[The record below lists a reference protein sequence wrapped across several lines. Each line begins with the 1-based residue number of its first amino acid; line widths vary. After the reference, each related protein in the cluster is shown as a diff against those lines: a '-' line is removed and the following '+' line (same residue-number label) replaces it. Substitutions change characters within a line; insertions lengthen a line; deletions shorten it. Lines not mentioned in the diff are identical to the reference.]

1 MNGPFGASR
10 DSGIYVNRGN
20 GRLYTPHMAGFRSIS
35 LLVVASAAA
44 FLASCAVHIPVGT
57 DFREAT
63 DHHETL
69 VDLRFVT
76 NRRLVSSGSGGE
88 YFGDDHGELSAGR
101 CRVGFET
108 DDDRGEVLRVDTH
121 PIETVLADIAPGP
134 FVIYVHGYGE
144 YFVKNCRRAA
154 LLQQRLGLD
163 GRMLLFSWPSSSYL
177 TYAGDASDLEQSLDE
192 LNALLTLAADAVGHE
207 RIVLMAHSMGS
218 RGVVDALKLRDDET
232 RFGSAIFV
240 APDIRRDVFRENVSM
255 LQQKVSDI
263 VVYMSNHDRAL
274 WLSTT
279 VNVSGRLG
287 VAKEFD
293 LDHTTVIDVTPTG
306 INDISGHLYHM
317 LNPAVIE
324 DLRVLLG
331 TTPDD
336 AERTWQRVPGDM
348 PGFWQLQP
356 LP

>member
-1 MNGPFGASR
+1 
-10 DSGIYVNRGN
+10 
-20 GRLYTPHMAGFRSIS
+20 MAGTRSIS
-35 LLVVASAAA
+35 LLVIAAA
-44 FLASCAVHIPVGT
+44 AALAASCAVRIPVGT

-63 DHHETL
+63 DRHETL
-69 VDLRFVT
+69 VELRFVT
-76 NRRLVSSGSGGE
+76 NRRLLSSGSAGS
-88 YFGDDHGELSAGR
+88 YFGDDHGALSAGS
-101 CRVGFET
+101 CRVGFEAG
-108 DDDRGEVLRVDTH
+108 DDRGEVLRVDTH
-121 PIETVLADIAPGP
+121 SLETILADTAPGP

-144 YFVKNCRRAA
+144 YFAKNCRRAA
-154 LLQQRLGLD
+154 LLQERLGLD
-163 GRMLLFSWPSSSYL
+163 DRMLLFSWPSSSYL
-177 TYAGDASDLEQSLDE
+177 TYAGDASDLEQSIDE
-192 LNALLTLAADAVGHE
+192 LNALLTLAADTVGHE

-218 RGVVDALKLRDDET
+218 RGIVDALRVRDDEA

-240 APDIRRDVFRENVSM
+240 APDIRRDVFRENVTM
-255 LQQKVSDI
+255 LQQKASDI
-263 VVYMSNHDRAL
+263 VVYMSDSDRVL

-306 INDISGHLYHM
+306 TNDITGHLYHM

-331 TTPDD
+331 TAPDD
-336 AERTWQRVPGDM
+336 AERAWQRVPGDT

-356 LP
+356 VP

>member
-1 MNGPFGASR
+1 MPGTR
-10 DSGIYVNRGN
+10 T
-20 GRLYTPHMAGFRSIS
+20 LS
-35 LLVVASAAA
+35 LLFIASAAA
-44 FLASCAVHIPVGT
+44 LTVSCATRIPVGT

-63 DHHETL
+63 DDHETL
-69 VDLRFVT
+69 VELRFVT
-76 NRRLVSSGSGGE
+76 NRKLVRSGMDGE
-88 YFGDDHGELSAGR
+88 YFGDDQGELSAGS
-101 CRVGFET
+101 CRVGFKT
-108 DDDRGEVLRVDTH
+108 GDSRGEVLRVDTR
-121 PIETVLADIAPGP
+121 PVATIFDDIEPGA

-144 YFVKNCRRAA
+144 YFAKNCRRAA
-154 LLQQRLGLD
+154 LLQHRLGLD

-177 TYAGDASDLEQSLDE
+177 TYAGDASDLEQSIDE
-192 LNALLTLAADAVGHE
+192 LNTLLTLAADTIGHE

-218 RGVVDALKLRDDET
+218 RSVVDALKARRDKAQFRST
-232 RFGSAIFV
+232 IFV
-240 APDIRRDVFRENVSM
+240 APDIRRDVFRENVTM
-255 LQQKVSDI
+255 LQQKVTDI
-263 VVYMSNHDRAL
+263 VVYMSDSDRAL

-306 INDISGHLYHM
+306 TNNISGHLYHM

-331 TTPDD
+331 TAAED
-336 AERTWQRVPGDM
+336 AEPTYHRVPGDT

-356 LP
+356 VP

>member
-1 MNGPFGASR
+1 
-10 DSGIYVNRGN
+10 
-20 GRLYTPHMAGFRSIS
+20 MAGTRLVS
-35 LLVVASAAA
+35 LPVIAVAAA
-44 FLASCAVHIPVGT
+44 LTASCAVRIPVGT
-57 DFREAT
+57 DFRKAT
-63 DHHETL
+63 DDHETF

-76 NRRLVSSGSGGE
+76 NRKLVRSGAGGD
-88 YFGDDHGELSAGR
+88 YFGDDHGELSAGS
-101 CRVGFET
+101 CRVGFEA
-108 DDDRGEVLRVDTH
+108 DDDRGEVLRVDTR
-121 PIETVLADIAPGP
+121 PVETVFSGIAPGA

-154 LLQQRLGLD
+154 LLQERLGLD

-177 TYAGDASDLEQSLDE
+177 TYAGDAVDLEQSIDE
-192 LNALLTLAADAVGHE
+192 LNALLTLAADTIGHE

-218 RGVVDALKLRDDET
+218 RGVVDALKARSDEAQF
-232 RFGSAIFV
+232 RGAIFV
-240 APDIRRDVFRENVSM
+240 APDIRRDVFRENVTM

-287 VAKEFD
+287 VATEFD
-293 LDHTTVIDVTPTG
+293 LDHTTVIDVSPTG

-336 AERTWQRVPGDM
+336 AERTWQRVPGEM

>member
-1 MNGPFGASR
+1 MRVRN
-10 DSGIYVNRGN
+10 SGIYVNRASWPS
-20 GRLYTPHMAGFRSIS
+20 YTSHMAGTRSIS
-35 LLVVASAAA
+35 LLLASAAIA
-44 FLASCAVHIPVGT
+44 LTASCAVRIPVGT
-57 DFREAT
+57 DFKEVT
-63 DHHETL
+63 DDHETL
-69 VDLRFVT
+69 VELRFVT
-76 NRRLVSSGSGGE
+76 NRRLASSGTAGE
-88 YFGDDHGELSAGR
+88 YFGDDHGELSAGS
-101 CRVGFET
+101 CRVGFEA
-108 DDDRGEVLRVDTH
+108 DDDRGEVLRVDTR
-121 PIETVLADIAPGP
+121 PLETVFSGIASGA
-134 FVIYVHGYGE
+134 FIIYVHGYGE
-144 YFVKNCRRAA
+144 YFAKNCRRAA

-177 TYAGDASDLEQSLDE
+177 TYAGDAVDLEQSIDE
-192 LNALLTLAADAVGHE
+192 LNALLTLAADAIGHE

-218 RGVVDALKLRDDET
+218 RGVVDALKARSDAAQF
-232 RFGSAIFV
+232 RGAIFV
-240 APDIRRDVFRENVSM
+240 APDIRRDVFRENVTM
-255 LQQKVSDI
+255 LQQKVTDI
-263 VVYMSNHDRAL
+263 VVYMSDHDRAL

-336 AERTWQRVPGDM
+336 AERSYHRVPGEM

-356 LP
+356 VP